1 MCMGIPCRVVD
12 SQGWIALCDG
22 PAGPVSIDLA
32 LVGPQAPGTWL
43 LTFLGAAREVIS
55 AERAAQVGDALAA
68 LEAALAGE
76 TDRIDALFGDL
87 VGREPTLPEHLRKEL
102 P

>member
-12 SQGWIALCDG
+12 CRGWTALCDG
-22 PAGPVSIDLA
+22 PDGPASIDLA

-55 AERAAQVGDALAA
+55 AERAAQVSDALAA
-68 LEAALAGE
+68 LQAALAGD
-76 TDRIDALFGDL
+76 TDRIDALFADL
-87 VGREPTLPEHLRKEL
+87 VGREPTLPEHLRKDL